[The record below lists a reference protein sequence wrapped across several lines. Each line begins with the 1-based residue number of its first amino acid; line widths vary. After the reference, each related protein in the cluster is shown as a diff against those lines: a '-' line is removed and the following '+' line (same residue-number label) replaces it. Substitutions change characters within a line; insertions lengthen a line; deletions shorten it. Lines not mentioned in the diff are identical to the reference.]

1 MGHFRG
7 TLRGNRGGAS
17 RLGTKGSGLD
27 VTAASWEGAVS
38 VSLWHNGETGVDMAE
53 VRLALHCGAGARKLL
68 YHGPV
73 SGKEEVAP

>member
-17 RLGTKGSGLD
+17 RLGTKGGGLH

-38 VSLWHNGETGVDMAE
+38 VRLWHDSEAGVDMAE
-53 VRLALHCGAGARKLL
+53 VALTRHCGAGTYKPL

-73 SGKEEVAP
+73 SGKEEVVS